1 MRDTGL
7 LLSYRGL
14 FISLIQF
21 YMVKC
26 VRCEQVETIL
36 RAGFVRG
43 KQRYYCKACEY
54 HFILSAPPEQTAWG
68 KRHHTTIQDVAR
80 YLGVSTSTVFR
91 ALHNQAGINADTR
104 RAVLDAATQLDYQP
118 NLLAQSLSSSETHIL
133 GVVIP
138 DIERPFFA
146 SVVSGIQQVATNAG
160 YRVMI
165 CQSNETH
172 QLEVNNIQA
181 LVANRVDGLLICHSR
196 ETQTF
201 DHIKLPHRKGIPIVH
216 FDRVCEEINTS
227 KVIQD
232 DFVGAQ
238 AVVKHLLEQG
248 CRRIAILAGPPNLLI
263 SRRRIEGH
271 QAALATYGI
280 PVQTEWIFHGDF
292 RSETAL
298 AALEHWL
305 TLEESPDAIF
315 SIYDGGAV
323 GLLVALR
330 QKGISVPNEIAV
342 AGFGNETVTGVV
354 TPGLTK
360 FDQHP
365 RQIGEAAAQ
374 LFLDEL
380 IKSDH
385 SDAKTLVIEGELVI
399 RASSLRLTR

>member
-1 MRDTGL
+1 
-7 LLSYRGL
+7 
-14 FISLIQF
+14 
-21 YMVKC
+21 MVRC
-26 VRCEQVETIL
+26 IRCEQVETIL

-43 KQRYYCKACEY
+43 KQRYYCKACAF
-54 HFILSAPPEQTAWG
+54 HFTQPNPPEQAASG
-68 KRHHTTIQDVAR
+68 KRHQTTIQDIAR

-91 ALHNQAGINADTR
+91 ALHNQAGINPDTR
-104 RAVLDAATQLDYQP
+104 QAVLEAVTQLDYQP

-172 QLEVNNIQA
+172 QMEVNNIQA

-201 DHIKLPHRKGIPIVH
+201 DHIKLPHRKGIPIIH
-216 FDRVCEEINTS
+216 FDRVCEEVNTS

-248 CRRIAILAGPPNLLI
+248 CRRIAILAGPPGLLI
-263 SRRRIEGH
+263 SRRRIEGYR
-271 QAALATYGI
+271 AAMATYAI
-280 PVQTEWIFHGDF
+280 PVRDEWIVHSDF

-298 AALEHWL
+298 TALDHWLALEEPL
-305 TLEESPDAIF
+305 DAIF

-323 GLLVALR
+323 DLLVALQ
-330 QKGISVPNEIAV
+330 QKGIPVPGTIAL
-342 AGFGNETVTGVV
+342 AGFGNEPVTGVV
-354 TPGLTK
+354 TPGLTT

-365 RQIGEAAAQ
+365 RQIGQIAAQ

-380 IKSDH
+380 DKLSY
-385 SDAKTLVIEGELVI
+385 SNAKTLVMKGDLVV
-399 RASSLRLTR
+399 RSSSLKLNKCL